1 LEKNMTQHPFDREF
15 SEEEAAKLNAEQ
27 KQTES
32 GDELNE
38 EDLEEIAG
46 GIATF
51 GINEGG
57 ITKGINEGGITAG
70 WKEGGGIWDKDGN
83 DIPTK

>member
-1 LEKNMTQHPFDREF
+1 MTQHPFEREF

-27 KQTES
+27 KQTDS

-38 EDLEEIAG
+38 DELEEIAG

-57 ITKGINEGGITAG
+57 ITAGIMEG
-70 WKEGGGIWDKDGN
+70 GGGIWDKDGN

>member
-1 LEKNMTQHPFDREF
+1 MIQHPFDREF
-15 SEEEAAKLNAEQ
+15 SEEEAAKLNTEQ
-27 KQTES
+27 EQADA

-46 GIATF
+46 GMPLTD
-51 GINEGG
+51 GINEGGFLTLSPFEGG
-57 ITKGINEGGITAG
+57 ITKGIM
-70 WKEGGGIWDKDGN
+70 EGGGNWNKDGN

>member
-1 LEKNMTQHPFDREF
+1 MTQHPFEREF
-15 SEEEAAKLNAEQ
+15 SAEAAAKLNAEQ
-27 KQTES
+27 EQASS

-46 GIATF
+46 GIPITD

-57 ITKGINEGGITAG
+57 GFPTWGINEGGTTKAA
-70 WKEGGGIWDKDGN
+70 WEDGSSL
-83 DIPTK
+83 PTK

>member
-1 LEKNMTQHPFDREF
+1 MTQHPFDREF

-27 KQTES
+27 KQTDS

-38 EDLEEIAG
+38 DELEGIAG
-46 GIATF
+46 GIWPGLTD

-57 ITKGINEGGITAG
+57 ATKGIFEGGITAG
-70 WKEGGGIWDKDGN
+70 IMEGGGPWKDGN
-83 DIPTK
+83 DLPTK

>member
-1 LEKNMTQHPFDREF
+1 MTQHPFERGF
-15 SEEEAAKLNAEQ
+15 SVEEAAKINAEQ
-27 KQTES
+27 KQADS

-46 GIATF
+46 GIWHGVTA

-57 ITKGINEGGITAG
+57 ITEG
-70 WKEGGGIWDKDGN
+70 WKEGGIWGKDGN
-83 DIPTK
+83 DIPTN

>member
-1 LEKNMTQHPFDREF
+1 MTQHPFDREF

-27 KQTES
+27 KQTDS

-38 EDLEEIAG
+38 DELEEVAG
-46 GIATF
+46 GVIPITDGINEGGGFPTF

-57 ITKGINEGGITAG
+57 VSKAAWENGNGLHTK
-70 WKEGGGIWDKDGN
+70 
-83 DIPTK
+83 